1 MKKPYI
7 GLTIGDVSGIGP
19 EIVLKTC
26 LDSRVYEVC
35 KPVII
40 GDKKVLER
48 TIKDFN
54 LELVL
59 NVITKVNQG
68 KYELGTVD
76 LIDLDN
82 IVIADYEYGKI
93 SANAGR
99 AAYEYIE
106 EAVRLY
112 HEDELNVI
120 ATSPI
125 NKEALKAGKVPF
137 IGHTEILGH
146 LTNSHDPLT
155 CFEVDSLRVFFLSRH
170 VSLAK
175 SIEMVKKERLV
186 DYIKR
191 SIIELN
197 KLHVKGTL
205 YVAGLNPHNGEHGLF
220 GDEELTEI
228 MPAVEECQA
237 LGLDVYGPIPADSIF
252 HKGFDDRCSG
262 VLSLYHDQGHIA
274 TKTYDFHRTISLT
287 LGMPVLR
294 TSVDHG
300 TAFDIAGKNIA
311 DPISMIE
318 AVLLAAKYGD
328 YSEKN

>member
-7 GLTIGDVSGIGP
+7 GITLGDVAGIGP

-26 LDSRVYEVC
+26 LEQKVYDAC
-35 KPVII
+35 YPVVI
-40 GDKKVLER
+40 GDKKVVDL

-54 LELVL
+54 LDLKV
-59 NVITKVNQG
+59 NVITKLNQG
-68 KYELGTVD
+68 KYEFGTVD

-82 IVIADYEYGKI
+82 VNIEEYEYGQV

-112 HEDELNVI
+112 NEDDLNII

-146 LTNSHDPLT
+146 LTHSNDPLT
-155 CFEVDSLRVFFLSRH
+155 CFAVDSLKVFFLSRH
-170 VSLAK
+170 VSLRKA
-175 SIEMVKKERLV
+175 IDMVKKERLV
-186 DYIKR
+186 DYIER
-191 SIIELN
+191 SIKELD

-205 YVAGLNPHNGEHGLF
+205 YVSGLNPHNGENGLF

-228 MPAVEECQA
+228 IPAIEECQA
-237 LGLDVYGPIPADSIF
+237 KGLDVYGPIPGDSIF
-252 HKGFDDRCSG
+252 HKGFGEECSA

-274 TKTYDFHRTISLT
+274 TKTYDFHKTISLT

-311 DPISMIE
+311 DPISMVE
-318 AVLLAAKYGD
+318 AVMLAAKYGD
-328 YSEKN
+328 YSIKK